1 MRHLGL
7 TGSVITSA
15 PKFVRSFHAVDIEN
29 LLAGTAFN
37 ELDVRRLHRH
47 YAKLA
52 GHNAGDCTV
61 IATSH
66 FAADGAWFGWPG
78 RPKRAVRS
86 GPDGADHELLRS
98 LDETPIAGRY
108 GRVVI
113 GSGDGIF
120 ADSIAE
126 LIAEGV
132 HVTVVARDEVSL
144 SNAVKELASDVRY
157 LMPVLAVPRSA

>member
-1 MRHLGL
+1 MRHLRL

-15 PKFVRSFHAVDIEN
+15 PEFVRTFHAVDIEN

-66 FAADGAWFGWPG
+66 YAANGAWFGWPG

-98 LDETPIAGRY
+98 LDETPIVGRY

-126 LIAEGV
+126 LIDGGV

-144 SNAVKELASDVRY
+144 SNSIKGIASDVRY
-157 LMPVLAVPRSA
+157 LMPVLVRRGH